1 MCLSACATR
10 DGSSQEHS
18 QSDSAVYNCSFDD
31 DVGSIPDGWRIGT
44 TNPRSGQ
51 EPARWS
57 RLAKGSAPSQ
67 GNALRLVDAAQHSG
81 GTYNLCWTDLVRR
94 GDVDLSVQLRAEGGV
109 EDQGGG
115 PAWRIAG
122 ADDYYVAR
130 WNPLE
135 NNFRVYSVVD
145 GLRVEL
151 DHAAVNA
158 DPRAWHTIRVTHI
171 GSRITCWFDG
181 EQLLDVS
188 NDAIRSPGGAGLWTK
203 ADATTRFDDF
213 RVQAAPR

>member
-1 MCLSACATR
+1 MDEAADSEVYACGF
-10 DGSSQEHS
+10 DQ
-18 QSDSAVYNCSFDD
+18 AV
-31 DVGSIPDGWRIGT
+31 GGLPPGWRVDT
-44 TNPRSGQ
+44 TNPRAGQ
-51 EPARWS
+51 SAAVWAR
-57 RLAKGSAPSQ
+57 RADASAPSPRNVLQ
-67 GNALRLVDAAQHSG
+67 LEDAARHSG
-81 GTYNLCWTDLVRR
+81 GTYNLCWTDDVQRD
-94 GDVDLSVQLRAEGGV
+94 DVDLSVGVHAEGGV

-122 ADDYYVAR
+122 ADDYYLAR

-135 NNFRVYSVVD
+135 DNFRVYSVVD
-145 GLRVEL
+145 GRRVEL
-151 DHAAVNA
+151 DSADVEA

-188 NDAIRSPGGAGLWTK
+188 NDAIRAAGGAGVWTK

-213 RVQAAPR
+213 RVKAAPR